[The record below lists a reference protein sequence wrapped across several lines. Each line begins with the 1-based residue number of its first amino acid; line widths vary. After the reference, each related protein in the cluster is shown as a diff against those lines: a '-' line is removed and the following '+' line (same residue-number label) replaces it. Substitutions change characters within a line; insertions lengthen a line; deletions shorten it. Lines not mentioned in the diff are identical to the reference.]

1 MDLLLI
7 LIAALL
13 MLVGIFGS
21 FLPVL
26 PGVPVSWLGLLVL
39 HLAPSIPMNYWLLGI
54 TLVIA
59 IFIYVLNL
67 IIPAMGT
74 KRFGGSKAGM
84 IGATIGLVVGLIA
97 PIPFGVLIGPFVG
110 AFIGEIVNKSN
121 SRSALK
127 AAFGSFIGF
136 LASSFMEFII
146 AFGFLI
152 LYIYKV
158 WEFRELILPGS
169 SIN

>member
-7 LIAALL
+7 IIGALL
-13 MLVGIFGS
+13 MIVGIFGS

-54 TLVIA
+54 TL
-59 IFIYVLNL
+59 IFAVLIYALNL
-67 IIPAMGT
+67 IIPAIGT

-97 PIPFGVLIGPFVG
+97 PVPFGVLIGPFVG
-110 AFIGEIVNKSN
+110 AFIGEIINKSN
-121 SRSALK
+121 SKSALK

-136 LASSFMEFII
+136 LASSFMEFVI

-152 LYIYKV
+152 LYIYKF
-158 WEFRELILPGS
+158 WEYRGLVF
-169 SIN
+169 